1 MTERSPS
8 GLWRIFSP
16 SPSSPKPSSPTRP
29 PSGSHPSAPRPPSGS
44 QPAVKPPSGSYGAV
58 PPGGAYTGSTSSITR
73 GLPPEPKGKAEMLLQ
88 QAMVNCEHGAWA
100 AAETNLRLALTF
112 DPSDKV
118 VKRKL
123 EEVIATRETQRKAAQ
138 GVHR

>member
-16 SPSSPKPSSPTRP
+16 SPSSPKPSSPTSKP
-29 PSGSHPSAPRPPSGS
+29 SSGSYPSAPR
-44 QPAVKPPSGSYGAV
+44 PPSGSYGAV
-58 PPGGAYTGSTSSITR
+58 PPGGAYTGSSSSITR

-112 DPSDKV
+112 DPTDKV

-123 EEVIATRETQRKAAQ
+123 EEVVATRDAQRRAAQ
-138 GVHR
+138 SGPR

>member
-16 SPSSPKPSSPTRP
+16 SPSSSKPSSPANKP
-29 PSGSHPSAPRPPSGS
+29 PSGSYPSAPRPPSGS
-44 QPAVKPPSGSYGAV
+44 YAPV
-58 PPGGAYTGSTSSITR
+58 GGAYTGSSSSITR

-100 AAETNLRLALTF
+100 SAETNLRLALTF
-112 DPSDKV
+112 DPSDAV

-123 EEVIATRETQRKAAQ
+123 DEVIATRDAERRAANAT
-138 GVHR
+138 RR

>member
-16 SPSSPKPSSPTRP
+16 TPSSPRPSSPAKP

-44 QPAVKPPSGSYGAV
+44 HAPVNGRPPSGSHGAV
-58 PPGGAYTGSTSSITR
+58 PGAYTGSTSSITR
-73 GLPPEPKGKAEMLLQ
+73 GLPAEPKGKAQMLLQ
-88 QAMVNCEHGAWA
+88 QAMTNCEHGAWA

-112 DPSDKV
+112 DPTDAV

-123 EEVIATRETQRKAAQ
+123 DEVVAARDAQRRAAQ
-138 GVHR
+138 AGHR